1 MGRRVERG
9 ALTLTLLQALL
20 PPGASR
26 VHMEALLEIAD
37 SLLTYR
43 ARYLSSLQVAPVVD
57 LLLTDDTN
65 PRSLAF
71 QVAALMEHLKRLP
84 DRSAVVRTSAER
96 RLIALQST
104 LLTADIEQVCA
115 GDGSGL
121 KALLDESVEMMWQFS
136 DDVGHT
142 WFAHMSSS
150 RALSPPAWVNED
162 LEAEMSMF
170 RVRHATRYAYEAPVI
185 HAHHAC
191 HLRPRQFDWQGVAKH
206 EIEVARPRR

>member
-1 MGRRVERG
+1 
-9 ALTLTLLQALL
+9 
-20 PPGASR
+20 
-26 VHMEALLEIAD
+26 MEALLEIAD

-71 QVAALMEHLKRLP
+71 QVSALMDHLKRLP
-84 DRSAVVRTSAER
+84 GNTEVVRSNAER
-96 RLIALQST
+96 RLIALEGK

-121 KALLDESVEMMWQFS
+121 RTLLEESVQMIWQFS
-136 DDVGHT
+136 DDVGQT
-142 WFAHMSSS
+142 WFAHMSPS

-162 LEAEMSMF
+162 LEA
-170 RVRHATRYAYEAPVI
+170 
-185 HAHHAC
+185 
-191 HLRPRQFDWQGVAKH
+191 K
-206 EIEVARPRR
+206 